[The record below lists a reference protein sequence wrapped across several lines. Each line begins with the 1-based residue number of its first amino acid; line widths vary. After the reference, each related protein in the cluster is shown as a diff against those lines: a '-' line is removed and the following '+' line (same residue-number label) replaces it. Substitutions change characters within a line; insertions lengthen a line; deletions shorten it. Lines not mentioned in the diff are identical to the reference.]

1 MTDTNLLNIEP
12 QESLVDGQQEAFRVF
27 KTEEEFQGF
36 VDSAIGK
43 RLYKLREQQDELE
56 REKKALDDREKELNE
71 KFENAQKIED
81 EASQQMLEQCQSE
94 LNALFEAEG
103 ELYKVQNVEELLKD
117 NKFKALLKSGCSV
130 KEAFDMTHIDKII
143 EKSVKEENERLLR
156 SIRTKAIRPE
166 ESALSGYGSFSSSV
180 SVKNL
185 SDRQRADIRERVRR
199 GEKIVF

>member
-1 MTDTNLLNIEP
+1 MTDTNLLNTEP
-12 QESLVDGQQEAFRVF
+12 QESLVDKQQEAFRVF

-43 RLYKLREQQDELE
+43 RLYKLREQQDELD
-56 REKKALDDREKELNE
+56 RVRKALDDKEKELNE
-71 KFENAQKIED
+71 KLENAQKIE
-81 EASQQMLEQCQSE
+81 EETSQQMLEQCQGE
-94 LNALFEAEG
+94 LNALFETEG

-117 NKFKALLKSGCSV
+117 SKFKALLKSGCSV

-143 EKSVKEENERLLR
+143 EKSVKEENEKLLR

>member
-12 QESLVDGQQEAFRVF
+12 QESLVDGQQGAFRVF

-43 RLYKLREQQDELE
+43 RLYKLREQQDELD
-56 REKKALDDREKELNE
+56 RARKALDDKEKELNE
-71 KFENAQKIED
+71 KLENAQKIE
-81 EASQQMLEQCQSE
+81 EETSQQMLEQCQSE
-94 LNALFEAEG
+94 LNALFDAEG

-117 NKFKALLKSGCSV
+117 SKFKALLKSGCSV

>member
-103 ELYKVQNVEELLKD
+103 ELYEVQNVEELLKD

-143 EKSVKEENERLLR
+143 EKSVKEENEKLLR

>member
-43 RLYKLREQQDELE
+43 RLYKLREQQDKLE

-103 ELYKVQNVEELLKD
+103 EMY
-117 NKFKALLKSGCSV
+117 
-130 KEAFDMTHIDKII
+130 
-143 EKSVKEENERLLR
+143 
-156 SIRTKAIRPE
+156 
-166 ESALSGYGSFSSSV
+166 
-180 SVKNL
+180 
-185 SDRQRADIRERVRR
+185 
-199 GEKIVF
+199 

>member
-143 EKSVKEENERLLR
+143 EKSVKEENEKLLR